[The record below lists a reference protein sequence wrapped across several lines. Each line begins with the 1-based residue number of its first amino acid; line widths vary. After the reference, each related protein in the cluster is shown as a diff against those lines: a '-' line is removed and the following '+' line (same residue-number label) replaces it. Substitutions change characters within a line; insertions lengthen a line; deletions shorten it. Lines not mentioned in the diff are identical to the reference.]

1 MAGHSKWA
9 NIKYRKEKSDKL
21 KGKLFSRITK
31 EIISSVRIGGPDPKA
46 NPRLRVAMQKA
57 KAANLPN
64 ENVQRNIKK
73 ASSPDQADF
82 IEATYEIYGHGGVGI
97 FVEALTDN
105 KNRTASDMRIATNK
119 KGGNIANPGAV
130 AFNFERK
137 GIIQIPK
144 KDIAEEKLFLDATES
159 GAEDFETAGDLFLIT
174 TAPDEL
180 FQVKEKLASLGYPIE
195 AAELEMIPK
204 NVVECDPETVKANLE
219 LIDWL
224 ENLDDVDAVYHNM
237 NLSQYS

>member
-9 NIKYRKEKSDKL
+9 NIKYRKERADKI
-21 KGKLFSRITK
+21 KGKLFTRITK
-31 EIISSVRIGGPDPKA
+31 EIISSVRLGGPDPKS
-46 NPRLRVAMQKA
+46 NVRLRLAIQKA
-57 KAANLPN
+57 KDANLPN

-82 IEATYEIYGHGGVGI
+82 IESTYEIYGHGGVGI

-119 KGGNIANPGAV
+119 KGGNIASPGAV
-130 AFNFERK
+130 AFNFDRK
-137 GIIQIPK
+137 GIIQILK
-144 KDIAEEKLFLDATES
+144 KNAVEEELFLAATES
-159 GAEDFETAGDLFLIT
+159 GAEDFEAAGDLFIIT

-180 FQVKEKLASLGYPIE
+180 FQVKEKLISLGYPIE
-195 AAELEMIPK
+195 SAELEMIPK
-204 NVVECDPETVKANLE
+204 NYVECSEEDMKANLE

-237 NLSQYS
+237 KLPE